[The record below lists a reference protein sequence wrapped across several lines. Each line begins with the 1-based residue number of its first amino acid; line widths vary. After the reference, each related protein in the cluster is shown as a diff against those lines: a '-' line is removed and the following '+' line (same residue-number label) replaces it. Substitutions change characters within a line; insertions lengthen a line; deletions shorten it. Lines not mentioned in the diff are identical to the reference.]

1 MKAVGHCVT
10 ATFLFTNV
18 ASAAEGGSLFSK
30 ATDETLL
37 TLATVFFV
45 ISIAFLLLS
54 ILTAIVLVK
63 KVTSRRK
70 TNNYDMAETEE
81 QSQNVYIGKNNG
93 MHDAPPSQYEVLQLQ
108 NTGNGMN
115 QSTENLATADSS
127 QNGNQRRTLSSFQN
141 PAYDTSVPYGLD
153 DDTKL

>member
-18 ASAAEGGSLFSK
+18 ASAAEGGYLFSK

-45 ISIAFLLLS
+45 ISVAFLLLS

-63 KVTSRRK
+63 KVKSRRK
-70 TNNYDMAETEE
+70 TNNYDMAEREE

-93 MHDAPPSQYEVLQLQ
+93 MHDAPPSQYEVFQLQ
-108 NTGNGMN
+108 NIGNGMH
-115 QSTENLATADSS
+115 QSTENLATVDSS